1 MGVIGVQVRALNW
14 PGSAFDI
21 SKEGNWLATGDSEGN
36 VRVRDATGCLRP
48 HTQHILSFINM
59 GSSVMLRCVDS
70 RSYLRD
76 SVAIQGIALLFAM
89 HSTSGLPE
97 AAAMVYTV
105 QCHGIHSAVP
115 WYIQCS
121 AMVYTVQCHG
131 IYSAVPWF
139 IQCSGIYSAVPWYI
153 QCSAMVYTVQWYI
166 QCSAMVYTV
175 QCHGIYSAVV
185 YTVRCHG
192 IYSAVPWYIQCS
204 AMVYTVQCHG
214 IYSAV
219 PWYIQCSAMVCTV
232 QWAGLCRGTHDCRRP
247 HQHACSQHGLPG
259 QPHCGLGQSARL
271 QSTVLRTRR
280 RGQQV
285 VPASGLP
292 GQPHCGLVSACART
306 RQRGEQVAAN
316 FKLTSCRRWLHL
328 RFQVVFCPGLCCRC
342 SMRRH

>member
-153 QCSAMVYTVQWYI
+153 QCSAMVYTVQ
-166 QCSAMVYTV
+166 
-175 QCHGIYSAVV
+175 CHGMYSAVGR
-185 YTVRCHG
+185 TVPRHPRLPQAAPAC
-192 IYSAVPWYIQCS
+192 
-204 AMVYTVQCHG
+204 VQP
-214 IYSAV
+214 AWLAW
-219 PWYIQCSAMVCTV
+219 PAT
-232 QWAGLCRGTHDCRRP
+232 LR
-247 HQHACSQHGLPG
+247 
-259 QPHCGLGQSARL
+259 LGS
-271 QSTVLRTRR
+271 
-280 RGQQV
+280 
-285 VPASGLP
+285 
-292 GQPHCGLVSACART
+292 VSAFAVDCPEDKTPRT
-306 RQRGEQVAAN
+306 AGGASQWLAWPATLRLSQRVCKDKTAWRAGGSQ
-316 FKLTSCRRWLHL
+316 L
-328 RFQVVFCPGLCCRC
+328 
-342 SMRRH
+342 